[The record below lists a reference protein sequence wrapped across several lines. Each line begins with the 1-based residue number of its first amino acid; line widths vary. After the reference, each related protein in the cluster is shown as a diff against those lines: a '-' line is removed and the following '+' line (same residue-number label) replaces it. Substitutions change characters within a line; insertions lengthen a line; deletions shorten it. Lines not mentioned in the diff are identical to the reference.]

1 MAESPAILLVILRW
15 LHAVAAGLWLGGGLL
30 VLALRK
36 RELETE
42 LSPSVWG
49 RAAGRTLRLGV
60 AVFIL
65 TGALLATSR
74 LTEPNVPG
82 AYVAI
87 LAVKITLAF
96 LMFWLAVPRRR
107 SDVAPSGR
115 PKREW
120 MHDRTFWIIAMALL
134 IYLISV
140 ALDELVERAALQ
152 MG

>member
-1 MAESPAILLVILRW
+1 MAESPAIFLVILRW

-30 VLALRK
+30 VIALRK
-36 RELETE
+36 RGLETD
-42 LSPSVWG
+42 LAPSVWG
-49 RAAGRTLRLGV
+49 RAAGHTLRLGV

-65 TGALLATSR
+65 TGTLLATSR

-87 LAVKITLAF
+87 LAVKIALAF
-96 LMFWLAVPRRR
+96 LMFGLAVPRSRNN
-107 SDVAPSGR
+107 APSSQQPR
-115 PKREW
+115 RELLR
-120 MHDRTFWIIAMALL
+120 DRTFWIVAIGLF